1 MLRWT
6 YWTENFC
13 ELRFNI
19 GNNDC
24 GPCPFVDIKKAAE
37 TKAGAATPG
46 ATCAVAVANIAVRV
60 ATTGSFSREGEMNWV
75 WEKGVGG
82 RMGRFEKITK
92 GSAVYCN

>member
-24 GPCPFVDIKKAAE
+24 RPCPFVDIKKAAE

-46 ATCAVAVANIAVRV
+46 ATCAVAMANIAVRV
-60 ATTGSFSREGEMNWV
+60 ATTGSFSREGEMNSV
-75 WEKGVGG
+75 WEKRG
-82 RMGRFEKITK
+82 RGREGRLEKITK